1 MGKSDRDQETTM
13 KVAKALGLLL
23 DLLIL
28 GASLATGGNVG
39 DGIRAIGAV
48 VAAII
53 GALVIFCA
61 VCLTLGILAQ
71 REPPYHG

>member
-1 MGKSDRDQETTM
+1 M
-13 KVAKALGLLL
+13 KTARALGLLL
-23 DLLIL
+23 DLLLL
-28 GASLATGGNVG
+28 GASLATGGDVG
-39 DGIRAIGAV
+39 DGIRAIGVV
-48 VAAII
+48 VAGML

>member
-1 MGKSDRDQETTM
+1 MGKSNRDQGTTM
-13 KVAKALGLLL
+13 KAAKAVGLLL
-23 DLLIL
+23 DVLLL
-28 GASLATGGNVG
+28 AASLSTGPVS
-39 DGIRAIGAV
+39 DGIRVIAV
-48 VAAII
+48 IVAAMI

>member
-1 MGKSDRDQETTM
+1 M

-39 DGIRAIGAV
+39 DGIRAIGVV

-61 VCLTLGILAQ
+61 VVLTLGALAQ
-71 REPPYHG
+71 RQPPYPM